1 MTTEK
6 LEDVLERL
14 GRKHGM
20 ITLEQTRLCLENGQ
34 GTIGTVAVED
44 EIRESVLRPAL
55 SPDFMEQHGIMR
67 RYQDVSFEAIEQR
80 GVPQQLAKQYDAV
93 LDYAGNLSRNIEQG
107 MGLIMLGPPGLMK
120 TTLAVAVLRQLLETS
135 TRASGYMVPMV
146 SLIDNLFTMRAMDK
160 VEAAE
165 YERRLRKC
173 DLLVLDDLG
182 GEVTGQP
189 WVMSK
194 VDSIITERYNRML
207 PVIVTSNLDTKT
219 MAGTYGGR
227 IIDRLRSTGTVLR
240 FNGLSLRKCV

>member
-1 MTTEK
+1 M
-6 LEDVLERL
+6 
-14 GRKHGM
+14 
-20 ITLEQTRLCLENGQ
+20 
-34 GTIGTVAVED
+34 
-44 EIRESVLRPAL
+44 LRPELDAAFL
-55 SPDFMEQHGIMR
+55 EAHGILR
-67 RYQDVSFEAIEQR
+67 RFQSVSFENIEAQ
-80 GVPQQLAKQYDAV
+80 GVPQPIIRQYDAV
-93 LDYAGNLSRNIEQG
+93 LDYASHLRQNIERG
-107 MGLIMLGPPGLMK
+107 MGLIMLGTPGLLK
-120 TTLAVAVLRQLLETS
+120 TTLAVAVLRRLLETDI
-135 TRASGYMVPMV
+135 RGSGYMVPMV

-173 DLLVLDDLG
+173 DLLILDDLG

-207 PVIVTSNLDTKT
+207 PVIVTSNLDAKT